1 MHTKE
6 QLDVQG
12 SPMDLLLFMPAG
24 DGPFPGM
31 VVAQHLPVAHAGL
44 EKDPFTLDVGK
55 KFAAAGY
62 AVAIPYVF
70 HWWPPEEDMAV
81 KREAF
86 RDDWARADLDAAF
99 THLAGLPAVDAD
111 RIGIIGHCWG
121 GRLAWLAACH
131 NPDYQA
137 AVVLYGGRI
146 KVGLG
151 PDAAPP
157 IERAAHIA
165 CPVLGIF
172 GNDDENPSP
181 ADVDDLD
188 AALTK
193 GGVTHVFHR
202 YDDAGH
208 GFQDYTNPDRY
219 RAAATEDAWQ
229 KIFAFLAARLQP

>member
-1 MHTKE
+1 
-6 QLDVQG
+6 
-12 SPMDLLLFMPAG
+12 MDLLLFMPAG

-44 EKDPFTLDVGK
+44 EKDPFTLDVGRRC
-55 KFAAAGY
+55 AAAGY

-70 HWWPPEEDMAV
+70 HWWPPEADMAV

-86 RDDWARADLDAAF
+86 RDDWALADLNAAL
-99 THLAGLPAVDAD
+99 TRLADLPEVDAD

-188 AALTK
+188 TALTK

-219 RAAATEDAWQ
+219 RAAATEDAWR